1 MVPAFEASQA
11 MSRAGTNTCRGEI
24 PVGLYQQPSDFL
36 NSRFI
41 YVYTFCIQ
49 NIFIYKCRN
58 KKERWTAIIDTSF
71 IKIQIDDDALGQY
84 ILKQIDE
91 KMKEIGTDKL
101 FYSLDDSIRLGK

>member
-41 YVYTFCIQ
+41 YVYTFV
-49 NIFIYKCRN
+49 YK
-58 KKERWTAIIDTSF
+58 TSLYT
-71 IKIQIDDDALGQY
+71 DAGETQ
-84 ILKQIDE
+84 
-91 KMKEIGTDKL
+91 
-101 FYSLDDSIRLGK
+101 